1 MYVHTCF
8 LCVLLPWSAVCC
20 THTSPRP
27 MMTCVR
33 HNVWMCVCM
42 HTHIHT
48 FIYPC
53 SPLSLLQSGTGHNH
67 VEHTRACTHARTHT
81 HTTASIFASYTHT
94 FCYVITVQLFT
105 IFATLWHQL
114 VLTAVSQEFKFC
126 GLISVCMH
134 TSVKRHTLC
143 FLFLVSMGNHEANTA
158 RTTLTP
164 SRVKRVATK
173 CVWWC
178 MAHSRQWL
186 ASMTLTMQ
194 WPPSYIY
201 QSITHY

>member
-1 MYVHTCF
+1 
-8 LCVLLPWSAVCC
+8 
-20 THTSPRP
+20 
-27 MMTCVR
+27 
-33 HNVWMCVCM
+33 M

-67 VEHTRACTHARTHT
+67 VEHTCVCTHARTHAHTHTHTHT

-94 FCYVITVQLFT
+94 HNCLYFCIIHTHILLCDHSAALYYICHIGTSIGSDSCEPGVQ
-105 IFATLWHQL
+105 ILW
-114 VLTAVSQEFKFC
+114 TK
-126 GLISVCMH
+126 SVCMH

-164 SRVKRVATK
+164 SRVKQVATK
-173 CVWWC
+173 C
-178 MAHSRQWL
+178 MMMYGSLQ
-186 ASMTLTMQ
+186 TMG
-194 WPPSYIY
+194 S
-201 QSITHY
+201 